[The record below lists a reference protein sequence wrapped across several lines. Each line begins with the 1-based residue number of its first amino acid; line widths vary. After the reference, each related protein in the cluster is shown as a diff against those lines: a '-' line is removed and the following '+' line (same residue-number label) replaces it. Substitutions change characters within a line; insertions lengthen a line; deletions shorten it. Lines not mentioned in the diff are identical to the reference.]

1 MFELFIYFISTIKN
15 YFFKKKYDIP
25 FLYSIHS
32 YGYNEDTILKMSNSK
47 RSIRLSNFVN
57 YDNLII
63 NLQQFYDIYTSMSS
77 RKKGAHDI
85 INTMIWKISIT
96 KDGIINYS
104 KSKLISDLYNT
115 DDDNSSSVVFYID
128 SRTLAYEKFNQ
139 WLRLFYHM
147 NYNLYDKFNNRM
159 LDDFGIDLSSESV
172 ELESRNHNHF
182 DIKLSRLQ
190 LATKN
195 LELNT
200 DYYLIRQILDSFY
213 IITSIDRLFLI
224 DDDESNYMICTKEQ
238 IVENI
243 LPPTECFEA
252 VS

>member
-1 MFELFIYFISTIKN
+1 MIVMIFNYILFGIKN
-15 YFFKKKYDIP
+15 YLFAKRYNIP
-25 FLYSIHS
+25 FLCYIHS
-32 YGYNEDTILKMSNSK
+32 YGYNEDTIVKVSNLKK
-47 RSIRLSNFVN
+47 SIRLSELIN

-63 NLQQFYDIYTSMSS
+63 NLQQFYDLYTSMSS
-77 RKKGAHDI
+77 RRKGTHNI
-85 INTMIWKISIT
+85 LNTMIWRISIS
-96 KDGIINYS
+96 KDGIMSYS
-104 KSKLISDLYNT
+104 KSKLISDLYN
-115 DDDNSSSVVFYID
+115 DNHNDSDIVFYID
-128 SRTLAYEKFNQ
+128 TRTLVYDKFNY
-139 WLRLFYHM
+139 WLRLFYHA

-195 LELNT
+195 LEMNS

-224 DDDESNYMICTKEQ
+224 DDDESNYIICSKEQ
-238 IVENI
+238 IIENI
-243 LPPTECFEA
+243 LPPTEYFEV